1 MLRLARFS
9 TRRPFVAFAV
19 WFVVA
24 AALAAIGLGVSHSLS
39 PTIVVVPGSETAR
52 ARHVAESEF
61 GPSVLVPELL
71 EGPKAKLDKQ
81 GPKLVK
87 ALGAR
92 PHIRVLSAWDVGD
105 TGASLRPDAS
115 HAMIVASVART
126 EEEMVD
132 GTQDEIDRIVD
143 QAISE
148 PVAPYITGTPTI
160 DVAAKDEALDVAR
173 RAELLAL
180 PILFVVLVVILRAP
194 IAALVLTAF
203 GGATTLVSFGAM
215 ALLGNAIEVDAT
227 AVTLASMAGLALGV
241 SYAML
246 VYRRW
251 RSERGALDEHDR
263 AGEALAAS
271 RAVATAG
278 RAVLIGGTAL
288 VVTLAM
294 APLIGPDTIL
304 ISLGIGA
311 TLCAALA
318 IGGAVVVMPAMM
330 TILGRRLQAFSF
342 AFPTFLMA
350 PWNALANRG
359 GGWVIRNA
367 VVAGALATAI
377 LAVLAIPIL
386 SLETGPVSPALL
398 PKDDPARVA
407 YDKISA
413 VMGPGFAT
421 PFNIVVVSRDE
432 PITDRA
438 MLRRIEGFQETVAGD
453 PRVKSVV
460 GPGDLY
466 ATTADLRKLPEQ
478 LNSSKKMLKTAPKG
492 LKKLETGLGDA
503 GSGSAELQS
512 GLASAASGAQ
522 QLASGAGQASSGS
535 AQLHAGLA
543 TAQAGASKIS
553 GGLASALTGAKQLQD
568 GAGLLGDGTS
578 DALAGSKQIAGGLG

>member
-1 MLRLARFS
+1 
-9 TRRPFVAFAV
+9 
-19 WFVVA
+19 
-24 AALAAIGLGVSHSLS
+24 
-39 PTIVVVPGSETAR
+39 
-52 ARHVAESEF
+52 
-61 GPSVLVPELL
+61 
-71 EGPKAKLDKQ
+71 
-81 GPKLVK
+81 
-87 ALGAR
+87 
-92 PHIRVLSAWDVGD
+92 
-105 TGASLRPDAS
+105 
-115 HAMIVASVART
+115 
-126 EEEMVD
+126 
-132 GTQDEIDRIVD
+132 
-143 QAISE
+143 
-148 PVAPYITGTPTI
+148 
-160 DVAAKDEALDVAR
+160 
-173 RAELLAL
+173 
-180 PILFVVLVVILRAP
+180 
-194 IAALVLTAF
+194 
-203 GGATTLVSFGAM
+203 
-215 ALLGNAIEVDAT
+215 
-227 AVTLASMAGLALGV
+227 
-241 SYAML
+241 
-246 VYRRW
+246 
-251 RSERGALDEHDR
+251 
-263 AGEALAAS
+263 
-271 RAVATAG
+271 
-278 RAVLIGGTAL
+278 
-288 VVTLAM
+288 
-294 APLIGPDTIL
+294 
-304 ISLGIGA
+304 
-311 TLCAALA
+311 
-318 IGGAVVVMPAMM
+318 M